1 MEIECREKVKIPLL
15 FIFVARGILTD
26 TEFKGE
32 HLYIDIISNKHR
44 TKEKVIQRKN
54 KTMTK
59 YNDIL

>member
-1 MEIECREKVKIPLL
+1 MSRKGQDST
-15 FIFVARGILTD
+15 FVHFCCTGNFDD